1 MFSFYKVILDLLKAR
16 THKYVRRVP
25 IGATHTGATKYKY
38 YYQEQAGHGK
48 GLGHE
53 SELVKDAS
61 FSFGEG
67 ENKYHAHIKSVDG
80 DKLTIEYDDGA
91 KKGQRETLSK
101 TEFQNRIH
109 KEHATSIKNAHEKAK
124 KQLATFEKM
133 KTTGAKVKDS
143 TLDKLKA
150 QVEKFNSLAKTPAQ
164 EEHIEQYHRSIEQLG
179 SLAKTIRDLSHGDKD
194 KAGLRFISAPFMGSP
209 EIEDIVNEINESSED
224 GDYNKYKDELN
235 TLPSDSIGM
244 DAYKYIDKQINNPSE
259 KGMYAVITRKKYDED
274 TWKNHIKPALQSIG
288 MDKFMG
294 VLNFDKH
301 GSGLQ
306 YQIPFYFI
314 QKLGTEKAKQFLKD
328 TFTQD
333 ENIESKPKQLTESQ
347 HDYIQRYNNSRYQGY
362 DSYIFEDGSVGT
374 EIDDDDMEGRNP
386 DNLYLYVEGDFKDK
400 DKLWRLGFRWD
411 RKKEGSRGLSYYKY
425 KAPVSRQ

>member
-1 MFSFYKVILDLLKAR
+1 MSLQNALSDAQIERMETALYEILASSGRKFADKISYTVTRFGTIYLEVTIEGQSFERRIEFFVKSEDQIVYNVYTSTGKMYSWGEPCDLEGVLSLA
-16 THKYVRRVP
+16 
-25 IGATHTGATKYKY
+25 GMD
-38 YYQEQAGHGK
+38 QE
-48 GLGHE
+48 
-53 SELVKDAS
+53 
-61 FSFGEG
+61 
-67 ENKYHAHIKSVDG
+67 IVDG
-80 DKLTIEYDDGA
+80 FEAEIAD
-91 KKGQRETLSK
+91 
-101 TEFQNRIH
+101 
-109 KEHATSIKNAHEKAK
+109 EKAK

-143 TLDKLKA
+143 TLDKLKD

-194 KAGLRFISAPFMGSP
+194 KAGLRFISSPFMGSP
-209 EIEDIVNEINESSED
+209 EIEDIVNEVNESSED

-244 DAYKYIDKQINNPSE
+244 AAYKYIDKQINNPSE

-301 GSGLQ
+301 GGGLQ

-328 TFTQD
+328 TF
-333 ENIESKPKQLTESQ
+333 I
-347 HDYIQRYNNSRYQGY
+347 
-362 DSYIFEDGSVGT
+362 
-374 EIDDDDMEGRNP
+374 
-386 DNLYLYVEGDFKDK
+386 
-400 DKLWRLGFRWD
+400 LG
-411 RKKEGSRGLSYYKY
+411 L
-425 KAPVSRQ
+425 